1 MKILIRDHSMP
12 PVLNKVL
19 QNEYNT
25 RETWLKLTSKA
36 ASNIHHFARIEQVTA
51 TAMATASR
59 GGGVF
64 TPFPRNHLF
73 KYSRPKIKDRPFRL
87 RCPRSNQMY
96 YVYQIYSGR

>member
-51 TAMATASR
+51 TAMASNGNGFARRRS
-59 GGGVF
+59 VY
-64 TPFPRNHLF
+64 PLPA
-73 KYSRPKIKDRPFRL
+73 KSPIQVQSPKDKRPSL
-87 RCPRSNQMY
+87 
-96 YVYQIYSGR
+96 